1 MNILMEELK
10 SLPPELIEKLIPI
23 AVKIEELV
31 DKAIWLLE
39 RNDS

>member
-23 AVKIEELV
+23 VEKMEELV